1 MPKTAEKPVETPES
15 ELEDLRLSFLIHD
28 VSRMRRT
35 AFDQYMKPHGV
46 TRSQWWVLSNLSR
59 HDGMMQTE
67 LADILDVGK
76 VTVGG
81 LVERLEQAGWVERRA
96 DAADRRAR
104 RVYMTPKA
112 RKFVAG
118 IREAGHEMNELA
130 FAGLSR
136 VDRHDLF
143 DLLSR
148 IKANLKSI
156 EKPRVVSASAEP
168 L

>member
-1 MPKTAEKPVETPES
+1 LPRAAEKPDADA

-67 LADILDVGK
+67 LAAMLDVGK

-81 LVERLEQAGWVERRA
+81 LVERMEQAGWVERRP
-96 DAADRRAR
+96 DAADRRAK
-104 RVYMTPKA
+104 RVHLTAKA
-112 RKFVAG
+112 HRLLAEIRQAG
-118 IREAGHEMNELA
+118 DEMNQLA
-130 FAGLSR
+130 FGGLTR
-136 VDRHDLF
+136 DDRRALA
-143 DLLSR
+143 DLLGR
-148 IKANLKSI
+148 IKDNLKTF
-156 EKPRVVSASAEP
+156 
-168 L
+168 

>member
-1 MPKTAEKPVETPES
+1 LPKPATQPEPVPDP

-67 LADILDVGK
+67 LAGILDVGK

-81 LVERLEQAGWVERRA
+81 LVERLEQAGWVERRP
-96 DAADRRAR
+96 DAADRRAK
-104 RVYMTPKA
+104 RVYLTGKTH
-112 RKFVAG
+112 KFLAD
-118 IREAGHEMNELA
+118 IRETGGEMNALA
-130 FAGLSR
+130 FDGLSR
-136 VDRHDLF
+136 QDRKALF
-143 DLLSR
+143 GLLSR
-148 IKANLKSI
+148 IKDNLKSMDT
-156 EKPRVVSASAEP
+156 A
-168 L
+168 

>member
-1 MPKTAEKPVETPES
+1 MPKTAQKYDELPEA

-35 AFDQYMKPHGV
+35 AFDLYMKPHGV

-67 LADILDVGK
+67 LAAILDVGK

-81 LVERLEQAGWVERRA
+81 LVERLEQAGWVERRP
-96 DAADRRAR
+96 DTADRRAK
-104 RVYMTPKA
+104 RVHLTAKA
-112 RKFVAG
+112 RQLLDG
-118 IREAGHEMNELA
+118 IRQAGHKMNELA
-130 FAGLSR
+130 FDGLSR
-136 VDRHDLF
+136 QNRRDLF
-143 DLLSR
+143 QLLSR
-148 IKANLKSI
+148 IKDNLKS
-156 EKPRVVSASAEP
+156 

>member
-1 MPKTAEKPVETPES
+1 MPKTAKKPAEMPEA

-67 LADILDVGK
+67 LAGILDVGK

-81 LVERLEQAGWVERRA
+81 LVERLEQAGWVERRP
-96 DAADRRAR
+96 DTADRRAK
-104 RVYMTPKA
+104 RVHLTA
-112 RKFVAG
+112 RAHRFLAE
-118 IREAGHEMNELA
+118 IRQAGHEMNELA
-130 FAGLSR
+130 FDGLSR
-136 VDRHDLF
+136 HDRRTLS
-143 DLLSR
+143 DLLGR
-148 IKANLKSI
+148 IKTNLKS
-156 EKPRVVSASAEP
+156 

>member
-1 MPKTAEKPVETPES
+1 MPKPVPKPDDQDEN

-35 AFDQYMKPHGV
+35 AFDQYMKPHGI

-67 LADILDVGK
+67 LATMLDVGK

-96 DAADRRAR
+96 DPADRRAR
-104 RVYMTPKA
+104 RVHLTPKA
-112 RKFVAG
+112 RRVLSD
-118 IREAGHEMNELA
+118 IRRAGHEMNETA
-130 FAGLSR
+130 FDGLSR
-136 VDRHDLF
+136 RNRQELHR
-143 DLLSR
+143 LLAR
-148 IKANLKSI
+148 IKDNLKALERANRS
-156 EKPRVVSASAEP
+156 
-168 L
+168 

>member
-1 MPKTAEKPVETPES
+1 VTNPAIEPDRDA

-35 AFDQYMKPHGV
+35 TFDQYMKPYGV

-59 HDGMMQTE
+59 HDGMVQTE

-81 LVERLEQAGWVERRA
+81 LVDRLETAGWVERRP
-96 DAADRRAR
+96 DASDRRAK
-104 RVYMTPKA
+104 RVFLTAKA
-112 RKFVAG
+112 DKFLAD
-118 IREAGHEMNELA
+118 IREAGGEMNELA
-130 FAGLSR
+130 FNGLSR
-136 VDRHDLF
+136 RDRRQLF

-148 IKANLKSI
+148 IKVNLKSMD
-156 EKPRVVSASAEP
+156 SAKLKATRG
-168 L
+168 

>member
-1 MPKTAEKPVETPES
+1 LPKAAQKPEETADT

-67 LADILDVGK
+67 LAAMLDVGK

-81 LVERLEQAGWVERRA
+81 LVERLEDAGWVERRP
-96 DAADRRAR
+96 DAADRRAK
-104 RVYMTPKA
+104 RVHLTA
-112 RKFVAG
+112 RAHRFLAEIRQAG
-118 IREAGHEMNELA
+118 DEMNELA
-130 FAGLSR
+130 FEGLSR
-136 VDRHDLF
+136 EDRRALS
-143 DLLSR
+143 DLLGR
-148 IKANLKSI
+148 IKANLK
-156 EKPRVVSASAEP
+156 A

>member
-1 MPKTAEKPVETPES
+1 MPRAAKKPDEAAEA

-67 LADILDVGK
+67 LAGILDVGK

-81 LVERLEQAGWVERRA
+81 LVERLEQAGWVERRP
-96 DAADRRAR
+96 DAADRRAK
-104 RVYMTPKA
+104 RVHLTAKA
-112 RKFVAG
+112 HRVLSD
-118 IREAGHEMNELA
+118 IREAGHEMNEMA
-130 FAGLSR
+130 FEGLSR
-136 VDRHDLF
+136 SDRRALA
-143 DLLSR
+143 DLLGR
-148 IKANLKSI
+148 IKANLK
-156 EKPRVVSASAEP
+156 A

>member
-1 MPKTAEKPVETPES
+1 LPKTAKKLDDTPEA

-81 LVERLEQAGWVERRA
+81 LVERLEEAGWVERRP
-96 DAADRRAR
+96 DAADRRAKH
-104 RVYMTPKA
+104 VYLTQKA
-112 RKFVAG
+112 HRFLDG

-130 FAGLSR
+130 FDGLSR
-136 VDRHDLF
+136 DDRRELF

-148 IKANLKSI
+148 IKTNLKSI
-156 EKPRVVSASAEP
+156 EKPKRG
-168 L
+168 

>member
-1 MPKTAEKPVETPES
+1 LPKTAKKPAETPEA

-81 LVERLEQAGWVERRA
+81 LVERLEQAGWVERRP
-96 DAADRRAR
+96 DAADKRAR
-104 RVYMTPKA
+104 RVYLTQQS
-112 RKFVAG
+112 RRFLDG

-130 FAGLSR
+130 FHGLSR
-136 VDRHDLF
+136 EDRRALF

-148 IKANLKSI
+148 IKGNLKSI
-156 EKPRVVSASAEP
+156 EKPKRG
-168 L
+168 

>member
-1 MPKTAEKPVETPES
+1 LPETAKNPAETPEA

-46 TRSQWWVLSNLSR
+46 TRSQWWVLSNLLR

-81 LVERLEQAGWVERRA
+81 LVERLELAGWVERRA
-96 DAADRRAR
+96 DAADRRAK
-104 RVYMTPKA
+104 RVHLTA
-112 RKFVAG
+112 RAHSFLAE
-118 IREAGHEMNELA
+118 IRQAGHEMNELA
-130 FAGLSR
+130 FDGLSR
-136 VDRHDLF
+136 HDRRTLS
-143 DLLSR
+143 DLLGR
-148 IKANLKSI
+148 IKSNLKS
-156 EKPRVVSASAEP
+156 

>member
-1 MPKTAEKPVETPES
+1 MPKPVHEPDRDA

-35 AFDQYMKPHGV
+35 TFDQYMKPYGV

-59 HDGMMQTE
+59 HDGMVQTE

-81 LVERLEQAGWVERRA
+81 LVDRLEMAGWVERRP
-96 DAADRRAR
+96 DASDRRAK
-104 RVYMTPKA
+104 RVFLTAKA
-112 RKFVAG
+112 DRFLAD
-118 IREAGHEMNELA
+118 IREAGGEMNELA
-130 FAGLSR
+130 FNGLSR
-136 VDRHDLF
+136 ADRRQLF

-148 IKANLKSI
+148 IKINLKSMD
-156 EKPRVVSASAEP
+156 SAKLKATRGSP
-168 L
+168 GD

>member
-1 MPKTAEKPVETPES
+1 MPKTAKKPVETPEA

-67 LADILDVGK
+67 LAGILDVGK

-81 LVERLEQAGWVERRA
+81 LVERLEQAGWVERRP
-96 DAADRRAR
+96 DTADRRAK
-104 RVYMTPKA
+104 RVHLTA
-112 RKFVAG
+112 RAHQFLAE
-118 IREAGHEMNELA
+118 IRQAGHEMNELA
-130 FAGLSR
+130 FDGLSR
-136 VDRHDLF
+136 QDRRALS
-143 DLLSR
+143 DLLGR
-148 IKANLKSI
+148 IKTNLKS
-156 EKPRVVSASAEP
+156 

>member
-1 MPKTAEKPVETPES
+1 VPKPVHEPDRDA

-35 AFDQYMKPHGV
+35 TFDQYMKPYGV

-59 HDGMMQTE
+59 HDGMVQTE

-81 LVERLEQAGWVERRA
+81 LVDRLEMAGWVERRP
-96 DAADRRAR
+96 DASDRRAK
-104 RVYMTPKA
+104 RVFLTAKA
-112 RKFVAG
+112 DRFLAD
-118 IREAGHEMNELA
+118 IREAGGEMNELA
-130 FAGLSR
+130 FNGLSR
-136 VDRHDLF
+136 ADRRQLF

-148 IKANLKSI
+148 IKINLKSMD
-156 EKPRVVSASAEP
+156 SAKLKATRGSP
-168 L
+168 GD

>member
-1 MPKTAEKPVETPES
+1 MPTALKTPVTDA

-67 LADILDVGK
+67 LAAMLDVGK

-81 LVERLEQAGWVERRA
+81 LVERMEQAGWVERRP
-96 DAADRRAR
+96 DAADRRAK
-104 RVYMTPKA
+104 RVHLTAKA
-112 RKFVAG
+112 HGLLAEIRQAG
-118 IREAGHEMNELA
+118 DEMNELA
-130 FAGLSR
+130 FSGLSR
-136 VDRHDLF
+136 DDRRALGE
-143 DLLSR
+143 LLGR
-148 IKANLKSI
+148 IKDNLK
-156 EKPRVVSASAEP
+156 A